1 MFMNVCGKHNCAQW
15 DTEKGMGG
23 LKLGG
28 DGGWCMHT
36 HTSTPEVRHIHT
48 GQKSTSA
55 IISQELST

>member
-28 DGGWCMHT
+28 DGGWIQEELDR
-36 HTSTPEVRHIHT
+36 EV
-48 GQKSTSA
+48 GGC
-55 IISQELST
+55 E